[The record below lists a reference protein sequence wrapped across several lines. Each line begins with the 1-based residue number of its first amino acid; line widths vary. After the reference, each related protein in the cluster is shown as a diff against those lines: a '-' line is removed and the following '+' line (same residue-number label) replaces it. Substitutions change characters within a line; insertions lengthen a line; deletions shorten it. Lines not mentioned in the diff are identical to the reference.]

1 MMYYSGIIVVDG
13 PDICYNG
20 ARLIVKY
27 VRLLLEE
34 KLSAKQTD
42 EVSTMNKSRKE

>member
-1 MMYYSGIIVVDG
+1 MH
-13 PDICYNG
+13 ICLIYRRRNIKRNKQKRLGRNTESFNANYN
-20 ARLIVKY
+20 LY

-42 EVSTMNKSRKE
+42 EV